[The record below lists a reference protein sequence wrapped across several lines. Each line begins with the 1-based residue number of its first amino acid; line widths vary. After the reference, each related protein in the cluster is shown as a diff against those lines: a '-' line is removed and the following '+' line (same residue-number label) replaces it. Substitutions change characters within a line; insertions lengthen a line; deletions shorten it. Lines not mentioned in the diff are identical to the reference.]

1 MKLKSLMIKVI
12 LLSMITV
19 LVAGIIS
26 CGGTEDIA
34 GSRGGYVEVP
44 ITPPDTN
51 EDPEP
56 PVELGENNGDGDS
69 VKKWNIWETKGQT
82 FARETYVDI
91 YAPWVE
97 PNWFKLSYEDT
108 NRLDRMWKAMIDRM
122 IRDVKNPRRR
132 LFIHT
137 TSSGDLYFDQDY
149 NIRWT
154 KQRDKV
160 LKKFRGGAISQLKEG
175 YGNKY
180 QASFEYGPIKYSGY
194 YVLAGLYSY
203 NLDYNTVSQ
212 WNTDAI
218 NCFFGA
224 AASQTSTDSLKV
236 GRIELLMLHPGYPVE
251 LASGRFYVV
260 HTRGK
265 GEWPW
270 KAEAYALQVLMP
282 STFMDD
288 VSIVRGKSP
297 AVYLSSFNVTHQLY
311 HKDLR
316 WSHNKD
322 YSPYNFW
329 YYDESKNW

>member
-1 MKLKSLMIKVI
+1 MRKASLLKVI
-12 LLSMITV
+12 LSLLLSTIMIMGFI
-19 LVAGIIS
+19 A
-26 CGGTEDIA
+26 CGGDDITSSVTTTEEPA
-34 GSRGGYVEVP
+34 
-44 ITPPDTN
+44 
-51 EDPEP
+51 PEE
-56 PVELGENNGDGDS
+56 ELGENNGDGDS
-69 VKKWNIWETKGQT
+69 GNKWNIWETKGQT

-122 IRDVKNPRRR
+122 IRNVKYERRR

-175 YGNKY
+175 YGNQY
-180 QASFEYGPIKYSGY
+180 QASFEYGPIKYSGR

-203 NLDYNTVSQ
+203 NLDYNTVRQ
-212 WNTDAI
+212 WNNSPESI
-218 NCFFGA
+218 RCFFGEQ
-224 AASQTSTDSLKV
+224 ASQTSTDSLKV

-251 LASGRFYVV
+251 LYSGRFYVV

-288 VSIVRGKSP
+288 VNIVRGKSP

>member
-1 MKLKSLMIKVI
+1 MRKASLLKVI
-12 LLSMITV
+12 LSLLLSTIMIMGFI
-19 LVAGIIS
+19 A
-26 CGGTEDIA
+26 CGGDDITSSVTTTEEPA
-34 GSRGGYVEVP
+34 
-44 ITPPDTN
+44 
-51 EDPEP
+51 PEE
-56 PVELGENNGDGDS
+56 ELGENNGDGDS
-69 VKKWNIWETKGQT
+69 GNKWNIWETKGQT

-297 AVYLSSFNVTHQLY
+297 ASYLSSFNVTHQLY

>member
-1 MKLKSLMIKVI
+1 MRKASLLKVI
-12 LLSMITV
+12 LSLLLSTIMI
-19 LVAGIIS
+19 AGFVS
-26 CGGTEDIA
+26 CGGDEITSSVTITEEPA
-34 GSRGGYVEVP
+34 
-44 ITPPDTN
+44 
-51 EDPEP
+51 PEE
-56 PVELGENNGDGDS
+56 ELGENNGDGDS
-69 VKKWNIWETKGQT
+69 GNKWNIWETKGQT

-212 WNTDAI
+212 WNTDSI

-224 AASQTSTDSLKV
+224 EASQTSTDSLKV

-251 LASGRFYVV
+251 LYSGRFYVV

-282 STFMDD
+282 SAFMED

>member
-1 MKLKSLMIKVI
+1 MRKASLLKVI
-12 LLSMITV
+12 LSLLLSTIMIMGF
-19 LVAGIIS
+19 VA
-26 CGGTEDIA
+26 CGWDDIA
-34 GSRGGYVEVP
+34 SSVGDYVEEP
-44 ITPPDTN
+44 A
-51 EDPEP
+51 PEE
-56 PVELGENNGDGDS
+56 ELGENNGDGDS
-69 VKKWNIWETKGQT
+69 GDKWNIWETKGQT

-297 AVYLSSFNVTHQLY
+297 ASYLSSFNVTHQLY

>member
-1 MKLKSLMIKVI
+1 MRKASLLKIILSL
-12 LLSMITV
+12 LLSTIMIMGF
-19 LVAGIIS
+19 VA
-26 CGGTEDIA
+26 CGWDDIA
-34 GSRGGYVEVP
+34 SSVGDYVEEP
-44 ITPPDTN
+44 A
-51 EDPEP
+51 PEE
-56 PVELGENNGDGDS
+56 ELGENNGDGDS
-69 VKKWNIWETKGQT
+69 GDKWNIWETKGQT

-175 YGNKY
+175 YGNQY
-180 QASFEYGPIKYSGY
+180 QASFEYGPIKYSGR

-203 NLDYNTVSQ
+203 NLDYNTVRQ
-212 WNTDAI
+212 WNNSPESI
-218 NCFFGA
+218 RCFFGEQ
-224 AASQTSTDSLKV
+224 ASYTSTDSLKV

-251 LASGRFYVV
+251 LYSGRFYVV

>member
-1 MKLKSLMIKVI
+1 MRKASLLKIILSL
-12 LLSMITV
+12 LLSTIMIMGF
-19 LVAGIIS
+19 VA
-26 CGGTEDIA
+26 CGWDDIA
-34 GSRGGYVEVP
+34 SSVGDYVEEP
-44 ITPPDTN
+44 A
-51 EDPEP
+51 PEE
-56 PVELGENNGDGDS
+56 ELGENNGDGDS
-69 VKKWNIWETKGQT
+69 GNKWNIWETKGQT

-251 LASGRFYVV
+251 LDSGRFYVV

-270 KAEAYALQVLMP
+270 KAEGYALQVLMP
-282 STFMDD
+282 STFRDD
-288 VSIVRGKSP
+288 VNIVRGKSP
-297 AVYLSSFNVTHQLY
+297 ASYLSSFNVTHQLY